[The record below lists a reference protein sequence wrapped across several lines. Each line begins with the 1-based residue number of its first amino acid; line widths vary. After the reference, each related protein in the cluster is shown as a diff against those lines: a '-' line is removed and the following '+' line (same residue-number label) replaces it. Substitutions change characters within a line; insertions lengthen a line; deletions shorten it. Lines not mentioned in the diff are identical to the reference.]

1 MCISSGDFP
10 ASLLQ
15 KGGLYEEYEEIH
27 FSLIR
32 IPALPS
38 LKF

>member
-1 MCISSGDFP
+1 MCISSGDSP

-15 KGGLYEEYEEIH
+15 KGGLYEEIH
-27 FSLIR
+27 FSLILML
-32 IPALPS
+32 ALPS